1 LRDPAVLA
9 TFVYFVLPVI
19 LLCIGL
25 PIYLILLIASLVA
38 VVFVADV
45 PLTTIQTNMFG
56 GLDNFPLLAI
66 PFFILAGEI
75 MGQGGIAKRVIVW
88 VTALTGSARG
98 SLPITVIASS
108 ELFGAMSHTS
118 VGTVAAV
125 GRLVYPALRD
135 GGYGD
140 RFTVSLIASSGA
152 IAVVIP
158 PSIAMI
164 LYSMSAQQSAV
175 DLFTAGILP
184 SLLIGLVDAIY
195 VVVYSRARAVM
206 VGAPA
211 AWPKIWAATKEA
223 GWALGTPVVIFGGI
237 YGGIFTPTEA
247 AGVAAIYSIVVTMFI
262 YRDIGWRQLW
272 QITLA
277 SVFLISQILIIVT
290 AAGIYSWL
298 LTTSGIPQHI
308 VDAMTALHLHPWE
321 TLLIVNLGLL
331 LVGSFLEPPAAIM
344 ILTPLLLPLVQA
356 AGVHPIHFGIIMAVN
371 LSIGMYTP
379 PFGLNLFAS
388 QAIFKQPLG
397 SIYRGVLPFVAI
409 NFITLMVIS
418 YFPAISMGLVN
429 LGK

>member
-1 LRDPAVLA
+1 VLSI
-9 TFVYFVLPVI
+9 FCFFILPLI

-25 PIYLILLIASLVA
+25 PIYLILLIASLAV

-45 PLTTIQTNMFG
+45 PLTTIQTYMFG
-56 GLDNFPLLAI
+56 GLDSFPLLAI

-75 MGQGGIAKRVIVW
+75 MGQGGIARRVIVW

-98 SLPITVIASS
+98 SLPVTAIASS

-125 GRLVYPALRD
+125 GRLVYPALRA
-135 GGYGD
+135 GGYND

-175 DLFTAGILP
+175 ALFTAGILP
-184 SLLIGLVDAIY
+184 SLLIGLVDAVY
-195 VVVYSRARAVM
+195 VIFYSHAHKVAV
-206 VGAPA
+206 GEKAS
-211 AWPKIWAATKEA
+211 WSKIWAATKEA
-223 GWALGTPVVIFGGI
+223 GWALGTPIVIFGGI

-247 AGVAAIYSIVVTMFI
+247 AGVAAIYSIIVTMFI
-262 YRDIGWRQLW
+262 YRDIGWHDLW
-272 QITLA
+272 RITLS

-298 LTTSGIPQHI
+298 LTTSGIPQHL
-308 VDAMTALHLHPWE
+308 VGSMTALQLPPWE
-321 TLLIVNLGLL
+321 TLLIVNLALL

-344 ILTPLLLPLVQA
+344 VLTPLLLPLVQA

-388 QAIFKQPLG
+388 QAIFGQPLAT
-397 SIYRGVLPFVAI
+397 IYRGVIPFVLI

-418 YFPAISMGLVN
+418 YFPVISMGLVD
-429 LGK
+429 LGR

>member
-195 VVVYSRARAVM
+195 VVVYSRARAVK

>member
-1 LRDPAVLA
+1 VLA
-9 TFVYFVLPVI
+9 TFVYFILPVI

-25 PIYLILLIASLVA
+25 PIYLILLITSLVA

-45 PLTTIQTNMFG
+45 PLTTLQTNIFG

-88 VTALTGSARG
+88 VSALTGSVRG
-98 SLPITVIASS
+98 SLPITTIVSS

-125 GRLVYPALRD
+125 GRLVFPALR
-135 GGYGD
+135 GAGYDD

-164 LYSMSAQQSAV
+164 LYSMSAQQSAIA
-175 DLFTAGILP
+175 LFTAGILP
-184 SLLIGLVDAIY
+184 SLLLGLVDAVY
-195 VVVYSRARAVM
+195 VVFYSRSRKVAV
-206 VGAPA
+206 GEKAS
-211 AWPKIWAATKEA
+211 WPTIRKATKEA

-247 AGVAAIYSIVVTMFI
+247 AGVAAIYSIIVTMFI
-262 YRDIGWRQLW
+262 YRDIGWRELW
-272 QITLA
+272 KITLS
-277 SVFLISQILIIVT
+277 SVFLIAQILIIVT

-298 LTTSGIPQHI
+298 LTTSGIPQAI
-308 VDAMTALHLHPWE
+308 VATMNSLHLPAWQI
-321 TLLIVNLGLL
+321 LLIVNIGLL

-344 ILTPLLLPLVQA
+344 ILTPLLLPVVVA
-356 AGVHPIHFGIIMAVN
+356 VGVDPIHFGIIMAVN

-388 QAIFKQPLG
+388 QAIFNQPLA
-397 SIYRGVLPFVAI
+397 SIYRGVIPFVLI
-409 NFITLMVIS
+409 NFATLMVIS
-418 YFPAISMGLVN
+418 YVPWISLGL
-429 LGK
+429 LGSGR